1 MSKRISFGKVTDF
14 IKIPSLIDCQLSSFD
29 RFIKEG
35 MHEVLSDIFPITDNN
50 NTYELQ
56 YISSEMGDPK
66 MSPED
71 AKTNN
76 LTYSAPLKGR
86 FRLINKEVQSV
97 VESEV
102 FLGDFPYMTEQGAFI
117 YNGIERV
124 IVNQIVRSPGIYFD
138 GKIDD
143 KGRQSHSAKIIP
155 YNGAWISF
163 EIDAKGLFWARVDS
177 SKKISA
183 TVLLKALGIGDNA
196 QLLEMFDNHPSL
208 LATLEKDIT
217 QTEEEALVEFYRKV
231 RPNDPP
237 VLERAKTYVGTTFF
251 SKKYDLAPVGR
262 YKLNKKLSLRERAI
276 KKFTAD
282 DGRLVDDEFLKLH
295 VSNELHVQTKDGR
308 AVKIIGNLETNKRCL
323 TKEDII
329 GAVSY
334 LFNLD
339 RGIGKIDNIDHLG
352 NRRVRLVGELLKNQF
367 MIGIKRVE
375 KFARDKMGVNYSNH
389 EEGDVLT
396 AHTLIHIKPLVAV
409 MKEFLGSGQ
418 LSQFVDQINPLAELT
433 NKRRVSALGPGGIQ
447 KDRAGIDVRD
457 VHYSHYGKICPIETP
472 EGFGVGLIG
481 SMAAFSR
488 VNEYGFFETPYR
500 KVDKLAG
507 QVTDEVRYLTAD
519 EEDIYF
525 IAQASDV
532 QNDGNFV
539 KDTITVRYGKEYPM
553 VSAKEVDYVDVSTK
567 QIVGIGA
574 ALIPFLEHD
583 DANRAVMGANMQRQ
597 GVPLIAPEEPIVGTG
612 IEGKIAVDTRTS
624 YIAEED
630 GIVRDITIK
639 SITVDYDS
647 GRSATYKLQKFVR
660 SNASTCFNH
669 YVKVIKGQKLTK
681 GDVLADS
688 TSSRNGELAVG
699 RNVTVAFMP
708 WEGYNFED
716 AILLNEKIVKE
727 DRFTAIM
734 ISDYVIEVRETKL
747 GRETTSRE
755 IPNTGDRQRVNL
767 DDDGIIKVGSKVTGG
782 DILVGKI
789 TPKSQEETSAQE
801 KLLMAIFA
809 EKAKDFRDS
818 SLKMPNGKSGT
829 VINVIRLT
837 KENSELPNGVIEQ
850 IKVFVAQKR
859 KIVPGDKMAGR
870 HGNKGVVSIVMPEE
884 DMPHMEDGTPV
895 DVCLNPL
902 GVPSRM
908 NIGQIMES
916 HLGMVAKTLDLKFET
931 PVFDGA
937 EPEEISRR
945 LVEAGLPENGKF
957 KLYDGR
963 TGEPFEN
970 PVTVGVMYMLKL
982 NHQVFDK
989 LHARSTGPYSLVT
1002 QQPLGG
1008 KAQMGGQ
1015 RFGEMEVWALEAH
1028 GAAYTL
1034 QEMLTVKSD
1043 DVFGRAKLYEAIVKG
1058 HEFPEPN
1065 ITEAFKVLINEVR
1078 GLCLDMDAMNK
1089 EGDSIFKQKS
1099 KKKFEYIEEVDEDEP
1114 DEMISEIIDEE
1125 DVEPEK
1131 E

>member
-1 MSKRISFGKVTDF
+1 MSKRISFGKVQDF
-14 IKIPSLIDCQLSSFD
+14 IDIPNLIDCQLSSFD
-29 RFIKEG
+29 RYIKEG
-35 MHEVLSDIFPITDNN
+35 IHEVLSDIFPITDNN
-50 NTYELQ
+50 NKYELQ

-76 LTYSAPLKGR
+76 LTYSASLKGT
-86 FRLINKEVQSV
+86 FRLINKEVQDV
-97 VESEV
+97 LESEV
-102 FLGDFPYMTEQGAFI
+102 FLGDFPYMTEQGTFI

-143 KGRQSHSAKIIP
+143 KARQTYSAKIIP

-163 EIDAKGLFWARVDS
+163 EIDSKGLFWARVDS

-196 QLLEMFDNHPSL
+196 KLLDLFDNHPSL
-208 LATLEKDIT
+208 LATLEKDVT
-217 QTEEEALVEFYRKV
+217 QTEEEALIEFYRKV

-237 VLERAKTYVGTTFF
+237 VLERAKTYVDTTFF

-276 KKFTAD
+276 KKYRAE
-282 DGRLVDDEFLKLH
+282 DGKLIDDEFLKTY
-295 VSNELHVQTKDGR
+295 SDRELIVDTKDGR
-308 AVKIIGNLETNKRCL
+308 TVKIIGNSNTDVRCL
-323 TKEDII
+323 TKEDLVA
-329 GAVSY
+329 AVSY
-334 LFNLD
+334 LFGLEK
-339 RGIGKIDNIDHLG
+339 GVGKVDNIDHLG

-367 MIGIKRVE
+367 TIGIKRVE
-375 KFARDKMGVNYSNH
+375 KFARDKMGANYANQD
-389 EEGDVLT
+389 EGDVIT
-396 AHTLIHIKPLVAV
+396 AHMLIHIKPLVAV

-481 SMAAFSR
+481 SMATFSR
-488 VNEYGFFETPYR
+488 VNEFGFFETPYR
-500 KVDKLAG
+500 KVDKLNG
-507 QVTDEVRYLTAD
+507 RVTNDVHYLTAD

-532 QNDGNFV
+532 LSDGNFE
-539 KDTITVRYGKEYPM
+539 KDVITVRYGKEYPT
-553 VSAKEVDYVDVSTK
+553 VKKYEADYADVSTK

-597 GVPLIAPEEPIVGTG
+597 GVPLIAPEEPIIGTG

-624 YIAEED
+624 YVAEES
-630 GIVRDITIK
+630 GVVSDITDKQI
-639 SITVDYDS
+639 IVDYDS
-647 GRSATYKLQKFVR
+647 GRTARYKLLKFIR

-669 YVKVIKGQKLTK
+669 YVKVVKGQKVK
-681 GDVLADS
+681 QGDVLADS

-734 ISDYVIEVRETKL
+734 ISDHVIEVRETKL

-767 DDDGIIKVGSKVTGG
+767 DEEGIVKVGSKVSGG

-801 KLLMAIFA
+801 RLLLAIFA
-809 EKAKDFRDS
+809 EKAKDYRDS

-829 VINVIRLT
+829 VIGVVRLT

-850 IKVFVAQKR
+850 IKVYVAQKR

-870 HGNKGVVSIVMPEE
+870 HGNKGVVSRVMPEE
-884 DMPHMEDGTPV
+884 DMPYMEDGTPV
-895 DVCLNPL
+895 DICLNPL

-916 HLGMVAKTLDLKFET
+916 HLGMVAKMMGLKFET

-937 EPEEISRR
+937 EKEEIKKR

-963 TGEPFEN
+963 TGQAFEN

-1078 GLCLDMDAMNK
+1078 GLGLDMDAIDKN
-1089 EGDSIFKQKS
+1089 GNSIIKQKA
-1099 KKKFEYIEEVDEDEP
+1099 KKKYDPTNELDEDDEDEKDDNEDLP
-1114 DEMISEIIDEE
+1114 DD
-1125 DVEPEK
+1125 EK
-1131 E
+1131 ENND